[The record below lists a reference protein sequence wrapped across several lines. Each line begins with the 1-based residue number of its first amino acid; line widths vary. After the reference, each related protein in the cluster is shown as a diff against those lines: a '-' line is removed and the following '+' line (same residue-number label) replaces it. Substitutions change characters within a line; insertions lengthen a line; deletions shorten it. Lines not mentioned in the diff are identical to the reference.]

1 MNFQLRKKQ
10 AIKSEKYDE
19 AAELKKQQTRKKNRL
34 EKLRTSWQE
43 SIDGSDLTVDEE
55 QIARTVSMW
64 TKIPVAKIAEAE
76 SEKLMNLEKMLHN
89 RVIGQDEA
97 VTAVAKAIRRGR
109 VGLKDPN
116 RPIGSFL
123 ILRAYRCR

>member
-1 MNFQLRKKQ
+1 MPKDIKKLETQIDELSVKKEQ

-55 QIARTVSMW
+55 QIA
-64 TKIPVAKIAEAE
+64 
-76 SEKLMNLEKMLHN
+76 
-89 RVIGQDEA
+89 
-97 VTAVAKAIRRGR
+97 
-109 VGLKDPN
+109 KD
-116 RPIGSFL
+116 SV
-123 ILRAYRCR
+123 YVD

>member
-1 MNFQLRKKQ
+1 MPKDIKKLETQIDELSVKKEQ

-55 QIARTVSMW
+55 QIAKTVSMW
-64 TKIPVAKIAEAE
+64 TKIPVA
-76 SEKLMNLEKMLHN
+76 
-89 RVIGQDEA
+89 R
-97 VTAVAKAIRRGR
+97 
-109 VGLKDPN
+109 
-116 RPIGSFL
+116 
-123 ILRAYRCR
+123 

>member
-1 MNFQLRKKQ
+1 MPKDIKKLETQIDELSVKKEQ

-43 SIDGSDLTVDEE
+43 SIDGSDLIVDEE
-55 QIARTVSMW
+55 QIAKTVSMW

-76 SEKLMNLEKMLHN
+76 SEKLMNLEK
-89 RVIGQDEA
+89 
-97 VTAVAKAIRRGR
+97 KKF
-109 VGLKDPN
+109 LKKICSTN
-116 RPIGSFL
+116 INE
-123 ILRAYRCR
+123 